1 MLYKQDHSGLLPK
14 KKKKCTKILS
24 TQPHTPKPNKMPEN
38 KAFGSKTEVRTPNL
52 PTDMSEFSEL
62 SKVIASN
69 QNKGSLN
76 ILLQVTNRLQ
86 AKVTALRT

>member
-1 MLYKQDHSGLLPK
+1 MS
-14 KKKKCTKILS
+14 
-24 TQPHTPKPNKMPEN
+24 EN

-52 PTDMSEFSEL
+52 STDMSEFSEL

-76 ILLQVTNRLQ
+76 IMLQVTNRLQ